1 MSVARDCQMRL
12 WCFEWLFMS
21 DLKIVYMY
29 SLKICG
35 KILKL
40 WSMESCFYVI
50 YVKQLRQYGLL
61 SKETDPFVILWFSK
75 NTEAVS

>member
-1 MSVARDCQMRL
+1 MRL

-29 SLKICG
+29 SLKNYG
-35 KILKL
+35 KILEL

-61 SKETDPFVILWFSK
+61 SKDTDPFVILWFSK